1 MNLKTLDQ
9 ADLSSKKILLRAD
22 LNVPIKD
29 GQITDTTRIEG
40 IKNTVKHIQNQ
51 GGLLAICAHLGRPKG
66 ERNSKYS
73 LSQITET
80 LSEILENKVVFIGDC
95 IHPEISNQL
104 STDHILLLENTR
116 FHKGEKENDPEF
128 SKQLAAPFDIFIND
142 GFGIAHR
149 AHASTEGVTH
159 HLPSYAGL
167 LMQNEIETMSPLL
180 SDCQKPL
187 TVLIGGAKIDIGKVD
202 ARSKKLSIGARTII
216 AGSKEQVGQVMAHE
230 RDHYFAVLNAAKSGQ
245 ELMASKVIHEGIV
258 AYKEGKRGTQTVYP
272 IEFAQIKRVS
282 RITGVSLDQMERL
295 YDQGEFLQL
304 SQIELAANNNQPYM
318 IAANKNPYQIAA

>member
-1 MNLKTLDQ
+1 MTLTANRLVSSLDTGREDQ
-9 ADLSSKKILLRAD
+9 IMGD
-22 LNVPIKD
+22 V
-29 GQITDTTRIEG
+29 
-40 IKNTVKHIQNQ
+40 
-51 GGLLAICAHLGRPKG
+51 AHLGV
-66 ERNSKYS
+66 ERGHFTRETAEISNIIRKAASKNGLP
-73 LSQITET
+73 LSQIHIEN
-80 LSEILENKVVFIGDC
+80 LEGN
-95 IHPEISNQL
+95 
-104 STDHILLLENTR
+104 
-116 FHKGEKENDPEF
+116 
-128 SKQLAAPFDIFIND
+128 AAP
-142 GFGIAHR
+142 G
-149 AHASTEGVTH
+149 
-159 HLPSYAGL
+159 
-167 LMQNEIETMSPLL
+167 
-180 SDCQKPL
+180 QK
-187 TVLIGGAKIDIGKVD
+187 VDIGKVD